1 MRAEVF
7 ARLTCYRMGFLS
19 SSFGDAKGDDFLL
32 QIKNVTITHK
42 KDLRTI
48 IKDLSFVL
56 NPGDRAVVI
65 GEEGNG
71 KSTLLKV
78 IYDKSLVADY
88 AEYEGEIIK
97 NGNRI
102 GYLAQELRPEEKEKS
117 VWEFFSE
124 CPLFYDLQP
133 QELSDIARRLKLPGD
148 FFYLNQEVGTLS
160 GGEKVKLQMAKLL
173 MESPDVLLLDEPSN
187 DIDIETLEWL
197 EDFINQSSAAV
208 LFVSHDEL
216 LIERTANMVI
226 HMEQLR
232 RKTMPRQIV
241 AKMPYAQYISERLS
255 SMEKQEQ
262 LARKEKSEY
271 EKKMEK
277 YRQIEQRVDYLQE
290 IHTRQDPAGARL
302 LKKKMHA
309 VKSMGRRFEREKE
322 NMTQMPESEEA
333 IFVRFGEDVS
343 IPAGKRILDFQT
355 DALRIGDRRLTGPV
369 ELHVRGPEKLVI
381 VGRNGVGKTTLLK
394 RIADELLP
402 RTDIRAA
409 YMPQN
414 YEELLDFEQNPVE
427 FLSKSYDKEKQT
439 RIRTYLGSMKYT
451 TDEMAHSIK
460 ELSGGQKAKILLLKM
475 SLEGNDVLI
484 LDEPTRNFSP
494 LSNPVIRNVLN
505 CYQGCI
511 ISISHDRKYIEE
523 VCGRIYRLTEQ
534 GLIEEEKQDVRI

>member
-1 MRAEVF
+1 M
-7 ARLTCYRMGFLS
+7 
-19 SSFGDAKGDDFLL
+19 L
-32 QIKNVTITHK
+32 QIKNITITHK

-56 NPGDRAVVI
+56 NPGDKAVVV

-78 IYDKSLVADY
+78 IYDESLAASYV
-88 AEYEGEIIK
+88 EYEGEIIK
-97 NGNRI
+97 NGSRI
-102 GYLAQELRPEEKEKS
+102 GYLAQELRSEEKEKT

-133 QELSDIARRLKLPGD
+133 QERSDIARHLKLSAD
-148 FFYLNQEVGTLS
+148 FFYSDQVVGTLS
-160 GGEKVKLQMAKLL
+160 GGEKVKLQMARLL
-173 MESPDVLLLDEPSN
+173 MENPDVLLLDEPSN
-187 DIDIETLEWL
+187 DIDIETLEWMEKFL
-197 EDFINQSSAAV
+197 NQSPAAV

-226 HMEQLR
+226 HIEQLR
-232 RKTMPRQIV
+232 HKTMPRQTV
-241 AKMPYAQYISERLS
+241 AKMPYAQYISGRLS

-262 LARKEKSEY
+262 LARKERSEY
-271 EKKMEK
+271 EKKMER
-277 YRQIEQRVDYLQE
+277 YRQIEQRVDYLQAT
-290 IHTRQDPAGARL
+290 HTRQDPAGARL

-309 VKSMGRRFEREKE
+309 VKAMGRRFEREKE
-322 NMTQMPESEEA
+322 DMTRMPESEEA
-333 IFVRFGEDVS
+333 IFVRFGEELS

-355 DALRIGDRRLTGPV
+355 EGLTVGDRKLTGPV
-369 ELHVRGPEKLVI
+369 ELHVRGPEKIVI

-394 RIADELLP
+394 RIVEGMLA

-414 YEELLDFEQNPVE
+414 YEELLKFEQTPVD
-427 FLSKSYDKEKQT
+427 FLSKSYDKEEQT

-451 TDEMAHSIK
+451 ADEMEHPIK

-475 SLEGNDVLI
+475 SMEGNDVLI

-494 LSNPVIRNVLN
+494 LSNPVIRDVLKH
-505 CYQGCI
+505 YRGCI
-511 ISISHDRKYIEE
+511 ISISHDRKYIHE
-523 VCGRIYRLTEQ
+523 VCSKVYRLTEE
-534 GLIEEEKQDVRI
+534 GLTAEEKQACQI